1 MTQLLSIV
9 KVDRIDL
16 DFIRVSKYMDRFF
29 KTFKRPKQTLKGKDT
44 GLKVHGIGNG
54 GL

>member
-1 MTQLLSIV
+1 
-9 KVDRIDL
+9 
-16 DFIRVSKYMDRFF
+16 MDRFF

-54 GL
+54 VSRLQDCGETILHMML